1 MRRSL
6 LGYVLGL
13 ALLLVTGQVLASA
26 ELLKDD
32 HPQKYRVRKGD
43 TLWSIAGEF
52 LHNPWQWQDVWRNNP
67 QIHNP
72 HLIFPGDTISLIYI
86 DGDPWLTVSRRG
98 DASRTIKMSP
108 KIRSTPLNSAISAI
122 PLDKINSFL
131 RNNRILELGK
141 ELDSSPYVI
150 STHHDQVISGIGDQI
165 YARGSFESGY
175 EKAYGLYRK
184 GEPVFDPDSQE
195 ILGII
200 ARDVGAVDVKKVT
213 GDIATLRVTQ
223 SREEIRIGDYL
234 LPSEERR
241 LAPVFYPKEP
251 DLQVS
256 GRILTVDS
264 GVASIGKYNSVL
276 LNLGSR
282 DGMKEG
288 DVLAIYRQLETVD
301 KIKQEKVR
309 LPAERVGLLMVY
321 RPFEK
326 LSYGLIMEA
335 GQPLKIS
342 DVVRNP

>member
-1 MRRSL
+1 MNRSL

-13 ALLLVTGQVLASA
+13 VLLFATGQVLASA

-32 HPQKYRVRKGD
+32 HPLKYRVRKGD
-43 TLWSIAGEF
+43 TLWSIAGKF
-52 LHNPWQWQDVWRNNP
+52 LDNPWQWQDVWRNNP
-67 QIHNP
+67 QINNP

-86 DGDPWLTVSRRG
+86 DGEPWLTVSRRG

-108 KIRSTPLNSAISAI
+108 KIRSKPLDSAIPAI

-131 RNNRILELGK
+131 RNNRILDPGK

-150 STHHDQVISGIGDQI
+150 ATHHDQVISGIGDQI

-175 EKAYGLYRK
+175 EKAYGIYRK
-184 GEPVFDPDSQE
+184 GDLVFDPDSQE
-195 ILGII
+195 VLGVI

-213 GDIATLRVTQ
+213 GDVATLRVTQ
-223 SREEIRIGDYL
+223 SREEIRIGDHL

-256 GRILTVDS
+256 GRIINVDS
-264 GVASIGKYNSVL
+264 GVASIGKLNSVL
-276 LNLGSR
+276 VNLGIR

-288 DVLAIYRQLETVD
+288 DVLAIYRQIEIVD
-301 KIKQEKVR
+301 KIKNEKVR
-309 LPAERVGLLMVY
+309 LPAERVGLFMVY
-321 RPFEK
+321 RSFEK
-326 LSYGLIMEA
+326 LSYGLVMEA
-335 GQPLKIS
+335 NQPLKVG